1 LIKAR
6 VNNQKQTRTR
16 GAIFTLALLPALP
29 IIHAGCE
36 DVALV
41 GRPALDARS
50 RANDIEFIGTVED
63 FDHDR
68 QELYLRTEGGQSQI
82 VTYTERTRIHINDKE
97 VTPSRLGHGDS
108 VEVRMHGTNDGRFL
122 ADSIR
127 LRESAGVRNSTIE
140 GTIEQVLSD
149 RGVIEL
155 RALSGRLIRVYL
167 PQGSSERTAEEFRRL
182 RAGDFVRFQG
192 VFLDGSQF
200 ELQECSDS
208 SE

>member
-1 LIKAR
+1 M
-6 VNNQKQTRTR
+6 NNQQLTRTP

-36 DVALV
+36 DVAIV
-41 GRPALDARS
+41 GRPAVDARS
-50 RANDIEFIGTVED
+50 RANNVEFIGTVED
-63 FDHDR
+63 FDHYR

-82 VTYTERTRIHINDKE
+82 VTYTEHTRILIDDKE
-97 VTPSRLGHGDS
+97 ATASRLGHGDS
-108 VEVRMHGTNDGRFL
+108 VEVRMHGTGDGRFL

-127 LRESAGVRNSTIE
+127 LRESAGARNSTIE

-149 RGVIEL
+149 RGAIEL
-155 RALSGRLIRVYL
+155 RVSSGRLIRVYL
-167 PQGSSERTAEEFRRL
+167 PQSSSERIAEEFKRL

-192 VFLDGSQF
+192 VFLDENQF
-200 ELQECSDS
+200 ELQECSDR